1 MRARLIFIVVA
12 LALLAGFAGLN
23 WSEFNRTTPLTFGVF
38 VTEAALGM
46 VLLGALGI
54 TLLAWLISSA
64 MHESRYMLES
74 HRHAKALQAQRD
86 LADKA
91 EASRFTELRQHI
103 DSHLRDNRQREAIA
117 ATEFEKA
124 MVQSQRELRS
134 QLEQMS
140 RALDSRLGQ
149 FESRIESRLDRPQ
162 AVVQQPAVDI
172 PLPLRERVKL

>member
-12 LALLAGFAGLN
+12 LALLAGFAALN
-23 WSEFNRTTPLTFGVF
+23 WSEFNRITPLSFGVL
-38 VTEAALGM
+38 VTDAALGM
-46 VLLGALGI
+46 VLLFALGA

-91 EASRFTELRQHI
+91 EASRFTDLRQHI
-103 DSHLRDNRQREAIA
+103 DMHLRDNRQREAIA

-124 MVQSQRELRS
+124 MVQSQRELRA
-134 QLEQMS
+134 QLDQMT
-140 RALDSRLGQ
+140 RILDSRLGE
-149 FESRIESRLDRPQ
+149 FENRLGPRVERTHT
-162 AVVQQPAVDI
+162 VVEQPVVDNA
-172 PLPLRERVKL
+172 PPRERVKL